1 MKKKIALL
9 VMIIAGLQFMPI
21 HGYAAEQS
29 IPAEAAVSSGIEV
42 LSQDVIETKFR
53 IYNGKRQYRRWN
65 VTKGCWVDPAWITLG

>member
-29 IPAEAAVSSGIEV
+29 ISAEAAVSSGIEV
-42 LSQDVIETKFR
+42 LSQDIIVRKYR
-53 IYNGKRQYRRWN
+53 IYNGTRQYRRWN
-65 VTKGCWVDPAWITLG
+65 VTKGCWVDPAWITM